1 MNLIVTCP
9 RNLEPEAES
18 EIKKILNELD
28 DQEPEIFQTDMR
40 GILMVNTILEPL
52 KIIDWVKNK
61 INDEPW
67 FFRYCLRI
75 IPVQKTTDTDIDKIK
90 QNVMNLKS
98 IIQEN
103 DSYRITVE
111 KRNSNMQS
119 SQIINEIAKI
129 IPNKVSLDEPDWVI
143 LVEIFGEKTCIS
155 ILKNDSIFSL
165 EKSKRNLE

>member
-9 RNLEPEAES
+9 RNLELEAES

-52 KIIDWVKNK
+52 KILDWVKNK

-111 KRNSNMQS
+111 KRNSNLPS

>member
-9 RNLEPEAES
+9 RNLELEAES

-28 DQEPEIFQTDMR
+28 DQEPEISQTDMR

-111 KRNSNMQS
+111 KRNSNVPS

>member
-9 RNLEPEAES
+9 RNLEFEAEN

-28 DQEPEIFQTDMR
+28 DQEPEIFKTDMR

>member
-28 DQEPEIFQTDMR
+28 DQEPEISQTDMR

-61 INDEPW
+61 IKDEPW

-75 IPVQKTTDTDIDKIK
+75 IPVQKTTDTDIDKI
-90 QNVMNLKS
+90 
-98 IIQEN
+98 IA
-103 DSYRITVE
+103 TV
-111 KRNSNMQS
+111 
-119 SQIINEIAKI
+119 
-129 IPNKVSLDEPDWVI
+129 NK
-143 LVEIFGEKTCIS
+143 FA
-155 ILKNDSIFSL
+155 
-165 EKSKRNLE
+165 

>member
-9 RNLEPEAES
+9 RNLELEAES

-28 DQEPEIFQTDMR
+28 DHEPEILQTDMR

-52 KIIDWVKNK
+52 KIIDWIKNK

>member
-9 RNLEPEAES
+9 RNLESEAES

-40 GILMVNTILEPL
+40 GILMVNTVLEPL
-52 KIIDWVKNK
+52 KIIDWIKNK

-111 KRNSNMQS
+111 KRNSNMSS

-129 IPNKVSLDEPDWVI
+129 ITNKVSLDEPDWVI

>member
-1 MNLIVTCP
+1 LNLIVTCP
-9 RNLEPEAES
+9 RNLELEAES

-28 DQEPEIFQTDMR
+28 DQEPEIFKTDMR

-111 KRNSNMQS
+111 KRNSNLPS

>member
-28 DQEPEIFQTDMR
+28 DQEPEISQTDMR

-52 KIIDWVKNK
+52 KIIDWIKNK

>member
-28 DQEPEIFQTDMR
+28 DQEPEISQTDMR

-111 KRNSNMQS
+111 KRNSNVPS
-119 SQIINEIAKI
+119 SQIINEIAKT

>member
-9 RNLEPEAES
+9 RNLEPEAEN

-28 DQEPEIFQTDMR
+28 DQEPEIFKTDMR

-111 KRNSNMQS
+111 KRNSNMSS

>member
-52 KIIDWVKNK
+52 KIIDWIKNK

>member
-9 RNLEPEAES
+9 RNLELEAES

-103 DSYRITVE
+103 DSYRITIE
-111 KRNSNMQS
+111 KRNSNMSS

>member
-28 DQEPEIFQTDMR
+28 DQEPEISQTDMR
-40 GILMVNTILEPL
+40 GILMVNTTINPL

>member
-28 DQEPEIFQTDMR
+28 DHEPEISQTDMR

-103 DSYRITVE
+103 DSYRITIE
-111 KRNSNMQS
+111 KRNSNMSS

-165 EKSKRNLE
+165 DKSKRNLE

>member
-9 RNLEPEAES
+9 RNLELEAES

-111 KRNSNMQS
+111 KRNSNLPS

-129 IPNKVSLDEPDWVI
+129 IPNKVSLDEPDWVC
-143 LVEIFGEKTCIS
+143 LLYTSDAADE
-155 ILKNDSIFSL
+155 
-165 EKSKRNLE
+165 

>member
-165 EKSKRNLE
+165 DKSKRNLE

>member
-9 RNLEPEAES
+9 RNLELEAES

-28 DQEPEIFQTDMR
+28 DQEPEIFKTDMR
-40 GILMVNTILEPL
+40 GILMVNTIVEPL

-111 KRNSNMQS
+111 KRNSNLPS

>member
-9 RNLEPEAES
+9 RNLELEAES

-28 DQEPEIFQTDMR
+28 DQEPEIFKTDMR

-111 KRNSNMQS
+111 KRNSNLPS

>member
-111 KRNSNMQS
+111 KRNSNMPS

>member
-40 GILMVNTILEPL
+40 GILMVNTTINPL

-103 DSYRITVE
+103 DS
-111 KRNSNMQS
+111 
-119 SQIINEIAKI
+119 
-129 IPNKVSLDEPDWVI
+129 
-143 LVEIFGEKTCIS
+143 
-155 ILKNDSIFSL
+155 
-165 EKSKRNLE
+165 

>member
-1 MNLIVTCP
+1 LNLIVTCP
-9 RNLEPEAES
+9 RNLEPEAEN

-28 DQEPEIFQTDMR
+28 DQEPEIFKTDMR

-111 KRNSNMQS
+111 KRNSNMPS
-119 SQIINEIAKI
+119 SQIINQIAEI

>member
-1 MNLIVTCP
+1 LNLIVTCP
-9 RNLEPEAES
+9 RNLELEAES

-111 KRNSNMQS
+111 KRNSNLPS

-129 IPNKVSLDEPDWVI
+129 VPNKVSLDEPDWVI

>member
-52 KIIDWVKNK
+52 KIIDWIKNK

-111 KRNSNMQS
+111 KRNSNMPS

-129 IPNKVSLDEPDWVI
+129 VPNKVSLDEPDWVI

>member
-9 RNLEPEAES
+9 RNLELEAES

-111 KRNSNMQS
+111 KRNSNLPS

-165 EKSKRNLE
+165 EKSKRNLK

>member
-40 GILMVNTILEPL
+40 GILMVNTIVNPL

-90 QNVMNLKS
+90 QNVMSLKS

-111 KRNSNMQS
+111 KRNSNMSS

-143 LVEIFGEKTCIS
+143 LVEIFGGKTCIS

>member
-1 MNLIVTCP
+1 MNLIDTCP

-28 DQEPEIFQTDMR
+28 DQEPEISQTDMR
-40 GILMVNTILEPL
+40 GILMVNTVLEPL
-52 KIIDWVKNK
+52 KIIDWIKNK

>member
-40 GILMVNTILEPL
+40 GILMVNTTINPL

-75 IPVQKTTDTDIDKIK
+75 IPVQKTTDTDVDKIK

>member
-40 GILMVNTILEPL
+40 GILMVNTIVNPL

-111 KRNSNMQS
+111 KRNSNVPS
-119 SQIINEIAKI
+119 SQIINEIAKT

>member
-9 RNLEPEAES
+9 RNLELEAEN

-28 DQEPEIFQTDMR
+28 DQEPEIFKTDMR

-90 QNVMNLKS
+90 QNVINLKS

-103 DSYRITVE
+103 DSYRITIE
-111 KRNSNMQS
+111 KRNSNMSS

-155 ILKNDSIFSL
+155 ILKNGSIFSL

>member
-9 RNLEPEAES
+9 RNLELEAES

-90 QNVMNLKS
+90 QNVINLKS

-111 KRNSNMQS
+111 KRNSNMSS

>member
-40 GILMVNTILEPL
+40 GILMVNTTINPL

-111 KRNSNMQS
+111 KRNSNLPS

>member
-52 KIIDWVKNK
+52 KIIDWIKNK

-111 KRNSNMQS
+111 KRNSNMSS
-119 SQIINEIAKI
+119 SQVINEIAKI

>member
-111 KRNSNMQS
+111 KRNSNMSS
-119 SQIINEIAKI
+119 SQIINEIAKT

>member
-40 GILMVNTILEPL
+40 GILMVNTIVEPL

-111 KRNSNMQS
+111 KRNSNLPS

>member
-1 MNLIVTCP
+1 LNLIVTCP

-28 DQEPEIFQTDMR
+28 DQEPEISQTDMR

-111 KRNSNMQS
+111 KRNSNLPS

>member
-9 RNLEPEAES
+9 RNLEPEAEN

-28 DQEPEIFQTDMR
+28 DQEPEIFKTDMR
-40 GILMVNTILEPL
+40 GILMVNTIVEPL

-111 KRNSNMQS
+111 KRNSNLPS

>member
-111 KRNSNMQS
+111 KRNSNMPS

-129 IPNKVSLDEPDWVI
+129 VPNKVSLDEPDWVI

>member
-1 MNLIVTCP
+1 LNLIVTCP
-9 RNLEPEAES
+9 RNLELEAES

-111 KRNSNMQS
+111 KRNSNVPS
-119 SQIINEIAKI
+119 SQIINEIAKT

>member
-9 RNLEPEAES
+9 RNLELEAES

-111 KRNSNMQS
+111 KRNSNMPS
-119 SQIINEIAKI
+119 SQIINQIAEI